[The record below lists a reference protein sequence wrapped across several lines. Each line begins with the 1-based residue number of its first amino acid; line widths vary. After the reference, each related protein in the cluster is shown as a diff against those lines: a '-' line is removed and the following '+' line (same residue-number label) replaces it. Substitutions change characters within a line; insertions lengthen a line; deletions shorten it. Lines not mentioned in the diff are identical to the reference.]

1 MVEGPRPVTRPGRGG
16 DPIALLPAPMRRLA
30 RDRVGWVLV
39 LLWLPLLAAAVAL
52 TAHRGGSGAPAPE
65 PTLSAEGAPGAEA
78 EAAAGEA
85 AADRVAVTEIEVRG
99 AEELRIARPDAR
111 GARAFAGGAARGRIE
126 PTPDGAVARGEAGA
140 ILFTA
145 ARDGEQIRVVDGQGD
160 PAFRLKLKDD
170 AGFAI
175 YGPDGDLRCRVKTKP
190 DKFNVYDAQGV
201 RVRHGKLRG
210 GALIVRDGQ
219 DRQVLTIEGTRD
231 LGRSGL
237 LAAPIP
243 EPVRA
248 LLWSLAPAAE

>member
-1 MVEGPRPVTRPGRGG
+1 MEGPRPVTRPRHGG

-39 LLWLPLLAAAVAL
+39 LLWIPLLAAAVAL
-52 TAHRGGSGAPAPE
+52 TGHRAGRGAPAAE
-65 PTLSAEGAPGAEA
+65 PVLSAEDAPTAEN
-78 EAAAGEA
+78 EA
-85 AADRVAVTEIEVRG
+85 AADEGGEEVAVTEVEVRG

-126 PTPDGAVARGEAGA
+126 PTPDGAVARDEAGA

-145 ARDGEQIRVVDGQGD
+145 ARDGEQIRVLDGQGG

-170 AGFAI
+170 SGFAV
-175 YGPDGDLRCRVKTKP
+175 YGPDGNLRCRVKPKP
-190 DKFNVYDAQGV
+190 DKLNVYDAQGV
-201 RVRHGKLRG
+201 RVRHGKLKG